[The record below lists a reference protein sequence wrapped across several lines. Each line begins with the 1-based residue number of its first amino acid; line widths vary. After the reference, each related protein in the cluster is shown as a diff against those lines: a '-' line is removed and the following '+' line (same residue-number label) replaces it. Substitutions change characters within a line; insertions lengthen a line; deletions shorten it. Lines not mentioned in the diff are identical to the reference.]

1 MLLDSHVL
9 LWWMA
14 DDPRLGP
21 LARQAFEAAAR
32 PSFSAA
38 SIWELLLK
46 ARKGSLVLP
55 ESFEREVVRSGLTEL
70 PVTAAHARAILTV
83 NGLDRHDPFDSL
95 LVAQA
100 KVERM
105 PFLTADRKL
114 LELGL
119 GSVRDARR

>member
-83 NGLDRHDPFDSL
+83 DGLDRHDPFDSL

-119 GSVRDARR
+119 GFVRDARR